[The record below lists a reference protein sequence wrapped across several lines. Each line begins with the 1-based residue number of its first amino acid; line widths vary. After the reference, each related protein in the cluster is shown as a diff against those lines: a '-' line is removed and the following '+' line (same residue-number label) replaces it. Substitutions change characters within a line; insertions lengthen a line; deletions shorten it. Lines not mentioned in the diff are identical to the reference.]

1 MRKVPA
7 ALAALA
13 ALTALLF
20 TSAAGAI
27 TNGQPDGNGH
37 PYVVALQLLT
47 PNGGTLCSGT
57 LISPTVIVT
66 AGHCTYGVTVPV
78 RVWNSPRVGGP
89 FVSLG
94 RAYTS
99 PEFSPTFPGEVPNT
113 GDLGVVRL
121 EFGPPILLSE
131 YGQLPSAGF
140 LDSFSSQ
147 KGQQDLDVTIVG
159 YGLQSLAGPAFERV
173 TGKAQIRN
181 VNSNNVRDYGLQT
194 SNSPGKGTGGSGTCL
209 GDSGGPILYGESNL
223 LIGVN
228 SWGQNAN
235 CVGNDFSYRTDTDAA
250 RAFLG
255 QFVPLP

>member
-1 MRKVPA
+1 LRKVPA
-7 ALAALA
+7 AFATLA
-13 ALTALLF
+13 ALTALLI
-20 TSAAGAI
+20 TSTAGAI
-27 TNGQPDGNGH
+27 TNGQPDGTGH

-57 LISPTVIVT
+57 LVSPTVIVT
-66 AGHCTYGVTVPV
+66 AGHCTYGVTAPV

-89 FVSLG
+89 PVSAGL
-94 RAYTS
+94 AYTS
-99 PEFSPTFPGEVPNT
+99 PDFSPTFPATVPNT
-113 GDLGVVRL
+113 GDLGVVQL
-121 EFGPPILLSE
+121 IGPPILLSE
-131 YGQLPSAGF
+131 YGQLPSQGF
-140 LDSFSSQ
+140 LDSFSKQ
-147 KGQQDLDVTIVG
+147 KGQQDLDVTILG

-173 TGKAQIRN
+173 MGRAQIRN
-181 VNSNNVRDYGLQT
+181 VNSNNVRGYGLQT
-194 SNSPGKGTGGSGTCL
+194 SNSRGNGTGGSGTCL

-255 QFVPLP
+255 RFVPLP